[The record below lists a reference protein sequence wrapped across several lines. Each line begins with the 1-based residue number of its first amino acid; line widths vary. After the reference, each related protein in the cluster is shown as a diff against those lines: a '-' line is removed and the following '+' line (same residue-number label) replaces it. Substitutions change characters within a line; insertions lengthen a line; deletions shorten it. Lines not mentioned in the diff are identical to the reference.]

1 MKLKGKRFVI
11 LVDTQFNDH
20 EFWYPFYRL
29 KEEGVE
35 VVVVG
40 TKSGQTYVGKFGTEF
55 KAHKAPGEINVSDF
69 EGIIIPGG
77 YAPDHMRRD
86 QNMVS
91 LVRAFDQHEKIVTAI
106 CHAGWM
112 LVSAGILKGRA
123 VTSFFAIK
131 DDLINAGAKWQD
143 NEVVVDKNLI
153 TSRTPDDLPAFMR
166 TIIAACK
173 G

>member
-112 LVSAGILKGRA
+112 LVSAGILKEGPSHPFLPSRMISSTQGQNGRIMRLWW
-123 VTSFFAIK
+123 T
-131 DDLINAGAKWQD
+131 
-143 NEVVVDKNLI
+143 
-153 TSRTPDDLPAFMR
+153 RT
-166 TIIAACK
+166 
-173 G
+173 